1 MTVEGK
7 NLKIQ
12 FLKLEK
18 GYSVRTLSNV
28 ESRYI
33 GNYRVTLDIYIY
45 TFKKYYSVI
54 TEDKSLVPSLF
65 INKDPVKTEK
75 ALYRTETQKSRN
87 NNTNTEEDLF
97 HGALHG

>member
-1 MTVEGK
+1 M
-7 NLKIQ
+7 
-12 FLKLEK
+12 
-18 GYSVRTLSNV
+18 
-28 ESRYI
+28 
-33 GNYRVTLDIYIY
+33 
-45 TFKKYYSVI
+45 I